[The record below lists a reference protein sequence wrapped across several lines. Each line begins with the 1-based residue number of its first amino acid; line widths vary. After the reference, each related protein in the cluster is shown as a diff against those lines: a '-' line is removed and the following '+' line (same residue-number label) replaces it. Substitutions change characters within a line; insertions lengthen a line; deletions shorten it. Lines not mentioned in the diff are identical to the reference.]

1 MKKNLSLLNEIRL
14 DALEKSQGTE
24 QGEKF
29 FELIRFMCKLN
40 ELAHKEGLLAVTE
53 AEIPPEIALSG
64 EICEARNIFAETAST
79 EDLAKKLTDQYRAKD
94 FQGENVLLYY
104 MIILSF
110 VNLESK
116 NSREFEQLLLSCL
129 NDESAEMYTKYKS
142 AL

>member
-1 MKKNLSLLNEIRL
+1 MIENTLLTEVKH
-14 DALEKSQGTE
+14 DALEKSRGAE

-29 FELIRFMCKLN
+29 FELIRFMCELNKLSR
-40 ELAHKEGLLAVTE
+40 KDGLLAVAE
-53 AEIPPEIALSG
+53 AEIPSEIALSD

-79 EDLAKKLTDQYRAKD
+79 EGLAKKLTDQYWAND
-94 FQGENVLLYY
+94 FQGKNALLYY

-116 NSREFEQLLLSCL
+116 KSHEFEQLLLSCL
-129 NDESAEMYTKYKS
+129 NAESAETYLKNKS